1 MEYKKILLN
10 RNVLLPIF
18 ALCIINLIFF
28 YVNMTGGASLFSHL
42 MEKKYCHIYINMQDT
57 FSEKEKY
64 LAFLQEKCN
73 VWYYGK
79 DIQPEEEA
87 SARAAYFLMEQVNY
101 GEEYSTFLDNVCIQ
115 ADEMLTRPFFQ
126 ENYFSRKNIIR
137 TKQDYEK
144 LKAIPIVPV
153 NGKAVAG
160 ILSYGMTD
168 YFLLIAMGIVL
179 LEMFRERRDGSWKM
193 VRGSRNGRERLAVQ
207 RIIILGMTAA
217 GLTAVFYGSLFA
229 LSGAVNGFEWSCL
242 SDFIQSIPEFQR
254 FVIPMK
260 IGTFLLWVLLWRF
273 LVLFLAA
280 LLIWAVSV
288 WLQEKRLICFAF
300 GALLVEQYSTYY
312 WIKAGSSMQFFKYM
326 NLFYFLDLKS
336 WCTKYQNF
344 PFLNSVANTL
354 TAAWIGIL
362 LLILIGILLCIVE
375 SRIHY
380 PKTGSRAWGIPF
392 RHYSTSLAVHE
403 WKKVLWDQKGILIF
417 AAYVLL
423 LFYVKGEDLD
433 LYRSLKDVLTD
444 QYYEM
449 WEGELTETTLLEI
462 EEEEKRLLTELDRL
476 KAEYEAGTM
485 DKGTYKFQVEYI
497 EIQMTGFYEVRDQVV
512 YAQERGSQYLV
523 YPDGYENLFTETRV
537 LNIFSIL
544 ALAILAIF
552 TAPVGAF
559 ENQYRMKEL
568 LHCTRKG
575 GIVQWRKKVFICGI
589 GAVCISVLS
598 QIFLYQYVEHRYTM
612 RLWDAPA
619 ASLPFMSGIP
629 FAGSIFAF
637 WIVLCIAR
645 AVLLAGMSWLFLFL
659 ASRCRTIASAY
670 AVVLFAAVIPSVF
683 YVIGFDLF
691 RYVSILWYIG
701 ISGPLF
707 GCT

>member
-18 ALCIINLIFF
+18 VLCMINLIFF
-28 YVNMTGGASLFSHL
+28 YVDMTGGASLFSHL
-42 MEKKYCHIYINMQDT
+42 MEKKYCHMYINMQDA
-57 FSEKEKY
+57 FSEKEEY

-87 SARAAYFLMEQVNY
+87 SARAAYFLMDQVNY
-101 GEEYSTFLDNVCIQ
+101 GEEYSTFLDNVCTQ

-126 ENYFSRKNIIR
+126 ENHFSRKNIIR

-153 NGKAVAG
+153 NGKAITG

-207 RIIILGMTAA
+207 RVMILGMTAA

-229 LSGAVNGFEWSCL
+229 MSGAVNGFEWNCL
-242 SDFIQSIPEFQR
+242 SDFVQSIPEFQR

-260 IGTFLLWVLLWRF
+260 IETFLMWVLLWRS

-288 WLQEKRLICFAF
+288 WLQEKKLICFAF

-312 WIKAGSSMQFFKYM
+312 WIKAGSSVQFFKYV
-326 NLFYFLDLKS
+326 NLFYFLDLES

-344 PFLNSVANTL
+344 PVFGSVVNTL
-354 TAAWIGIL
+354 TAAWAGIAI
-362 LLILIGILLCIVE
+362 LILIVIPLCIVE

-380 PKTGSRAWGIPF
+380 PKTESRVWGIPF
-392 RHYSTSLAVHE
+392 RQYSTSLTIHE
-403 WKKVLWDQKGILIF
+403 WKKIFWDQKGILIF
-417 AAYVLL
+417 ALYIIL
-423 LFYVKGEDLD
+423 LFYVKGEDLE

-449 WEGELTETTLLEI
+449 WEGELTEVTFSEM
-462 EEEEKRLLTELDRL
+462 EEEEKRLA
-476 KAEYEAGTM
+476 AEMEQLREEYKAGTI
-485 DKGTYKFQVEYI
+485 DKGAYEMRVGYMEVQMKGFD
-497 EIQMTGFYEVRDQVV
+497 EICNQAV

-523 YPDGYENLFTETRV
+523 YPRGYENLFTETRM
-537 LNIFSIL
+537 LNVFSL
-544 ALAILAIF
+544 LTLVILAIF
-552 TAPVGAF
+552 TAPAGSF

-568 LHCTRKG
+568 SHCTRKG
-575 GIVQWRKKVFICGI
+575 GSVQWRQKVFICI
-589 GAVCISVLS
+589 MGAVCMSMLS
-598 QIFLYQYVEHRYTM
+598 QIFLYQYVKNRYAM

-629 FAGSIFAF
+629 FEGSIFAF

-645 AVLLAGMSWLFLFL
+645 AVLLAGMSCLFLFL
-659 ASRCRTIASAY
+659 ASRCRTIAIAY
-670 AVVLFAAVIPSVF
+670 AAVLFVAVIPSVF

-691 RYVSILWYIG
+691 RYVSILWYTG

-707 GCT
+707 G